1 MLPPNT
7 ILQNRYRVIRHLGR
21 GGMGAVYEAID
32 QRLSSVV
39 ALKETLV
46 ETEEL
51 RRAFEREAALLANLR
66 HPSLP
71 KVIDH
76 FTEGDGQYLVMEFIP
91 GNDLAQLL
99 ELRGRPFDP
108 AEVLRWA
115 DELLSAL
122 KYLHT
127 RTPPIIHRDIKPAN
141 LKMTAEGEIILL
153 DFGLAKGSAGQMTSR
168 DASRS
173 VVGYTPVYA
182 SLEQIMGAG
191 TDVRSD
197 LYSLAA
203 TIYHLITNALP
214 LDAPTRFAA
223 IEDDQPDPLKR
234 VHELNP
240 AVPEAV
246 SDVLYQAMAIRRKD
260 RQASAEEMRQSL
272 REASRAI
279 TTDPR
284 EATTIVMP
292 PTIFSHPSEEKILT
306 REGERKSADELSPT
320 RMAEA
325 RAGETQAASTIS
337 STTQAAQQTS
347 EQERAVSSVERT
359 KLPATI
365 SANQELPEKFPHPS
379 YSQPH
384 TRPRDFLPVIIGA
397 IVLVLIAGVAAL
409 LMFTR
414 SVGDNTNSSQT
425 STERERNNAQINTNH
440 TSGAPGIRA
449 PEGMVYVP
457 GGTFKMGR
465 DNGDEYERP
474 AHQVT
479 VKPFFIDIYEVTN
492 EDYQKFVQATGH
504 RPPST
509 WTNGAK
515 RTYPAELARKPVTG
529 VNWEDAND
537 YAKWAGKRLPTEEEW
552 EFAARGTDERLYPWG
567 NSWQAG
573 MANAGGASMSLA
585 DVGSY
590 RGASPFGAYDMVGNA
605 WEWTASKMIPYPGG
619 TLPIKVSDEF
629 KVIRGGTYESNRNQA
644 TTTYRRGWSAT
655 NASDYSYTGF
665 RLARDVE
672 R

>member
-99 ELRGRPFDP
+99 ELRGRPFDA

-115 DELLSAL
+115 DELLGAL

-153 DFGLAKGSAGQMTSR
+153 DFGLAKGAAGQMTSR

-240 AVPEAV
+240 AVPKAV
-246 SDVLYQAMAIRRKD
+246 SDVLYRAMAIRRKD
-260 RQASAEEMRQSL
+260 RQASAEEMRQTL

-284 EATTIVMP
+284 EATTILMP
-292 PTIFSHPSEEKILT
+292 PTISSHPSEDKILT
-306 REGERKSADELSPT
+306 REGERKLTDELSPT
-320 RMAEA
+320 RVDEV

-337 STTQAAQQTS
+337 APTQASQQTS
-347 EQERAVSSVERT
+347 EHERAVSTVERT
-359 KLPATI
+359 EPSRTI
-365 SANQELPEKFPHPS
+365 SASQELLKNLPHPS
-379 YSQPH
+379 YSQPS
-384 TRPRDFLPVIIGA
+384 TRRRSFLPVIIGA
-397 IVLVLIAGVAAL
+397 IVLILIAGVAGV
-409 LMFTR
+409 LMLTQK
-414 SVGDNTNSSQT
+414 VGDNTNSSQT
-425 STERERNNAQINTNH
+425 STENQRNNAQINTNQ
-440 TSGAPGIRA
+440 TSGVSGIRV
-449 PEGMVYVP
+449 PEGMAYVP

-465 DNGDEYERP
+465 DDGDEYERP

-509 WTNGAK
+509 WTNGAN
-515 RTYPAELARKPVTG
+515 RIYPAELARRPVTG
-529 VNWEDAND
+529 VNWQDAND

-552 EFAARGTDERLYPWG
+552 EFAARGTDGRLYPWG
-567 NSWQAG
+567 NSWQSG
-573 MANAGGASMSLA
+573 MANAGGASTSLA

-605 WEWTASKMIPYPGG
+605 WEWTSSKMIPYPGG
-619 TLPIKVSDEF
+619 TLPIMVSDEF
-629 KVIRGGTYESNRNQA
+629 KIIRGGTFESNRNQA

-665 RLARDVE
+665 RLVQDVG